1 MNIESP
7 ESALLNAF
15 IANFNSLIL
24 LHLPPLYPIHPHQ
37 VVEVLGCHTCKPG
50 HTRLL

>member
-24 LHLPPLYPIHPHQ
+24 LHLPPCIQFIHTKWLRYLVATHVNLVIQ
-37 VVEVLGCHTCKPG
+37 DF
-50 HTRLL
+50 